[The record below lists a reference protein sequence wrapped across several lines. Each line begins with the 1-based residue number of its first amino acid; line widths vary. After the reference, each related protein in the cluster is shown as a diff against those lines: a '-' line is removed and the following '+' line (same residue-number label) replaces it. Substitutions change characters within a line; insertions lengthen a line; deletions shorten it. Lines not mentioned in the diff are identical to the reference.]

1 MASIVNIDVRV
12 KDGVSLQEAVEYH
25 RSCGYAIDLVER
37 SSDDIDR
44 HPRIL
49 EEVLRRVVEADI
61 VVVRIT
67 GNFSLFSRWEDVRL
81 AAESVDTPILVV
93 HNVPANSLEYRPL
106 SKLGDTDYSM
116 ATGYLSLGG
125 KSNMR
130 SFVAWVLNRYDGCE
144 FQLPEPLVPPAQG
157 AYLPGSDSTDI
168 GAAIDALDPSKPTI
182 LVMLSQRRWNSG
194 SVPVVDRLMSEV
206 ESRGAN
212 CLCIFLNY
220 AENKAPAAWAYAES
234 STST

>member
-67 GNFSLFSRWEDVRL
+67 GNFSLFSR
-81 AAESVDTPILVV
+81 
-93 HNVPANSLEYRPL
+93 
-106 SKLGDTDYSM
+106 
-116 ATGYLSLGG
+116 
-125 KSNMR
+125 
-130 SFVAWVLNRYDGCE
+130 
-144 FQLPEPLVPPAQG
+144 
-157 AYLPGSDSTDI
+157 
-168 GAAIDALDPSKPTI
+168 
-182 LVMLSQRRWNSG
+182 
-194 SVPVVDRLMSEV
+194 
-206 ESRGAN
+206 
-212 CLCIFLNY
+212 
-220 AENKAPAAWAYAES
+220 
-234 STST
+234 